1 MLRRTKIWCG
11 AAKVEQSACNS
22 AMQGR
27 EVQSMRASVTQPQR
41 DELVRLL
48 RDTRS
53 AYDYDGIVSLIAGVL
68 AAPAEVGSAW
78 HRLVA
83 EAVPE
88 ALADEL
94 DALQTAMARDYRDG
108 LDAEDFTRLPRPN
121 RLFRLREELTMH
133 SIDGFI
139 VPRADE
145 HQGEYVPPRGQRLAW
160 LTGFTGSAGLAIVL
174 RDRAALFVDGRYTL
188 QAAAQVDT
196 RSFEIHHL
204 IDEPPAQWVSG
215 ALARGTVLGYDPW
228 LHTPNEAERFR
239 AGAQKAGAELC
250 AVTKNPVDRVWSESP
265 APPLAPVVPHPDR
278 FAGETSQ
285 SKRARLGRGLAD
297 EGVAAAL
304 LTMPE
309 SIAWLL
315 NIRGGDVPHTPLPLS
330 FAMLRRD
337 GSVTLFID
345 PRKLA
350 PGLERHF
357 GNEVTV
363 MSPEALGPALDVLAA
378 EGGRVQADP
387 ATAAS
392 WIFDRLQAAKADI
405 HRANDPCLLP
415 KACKNPTEIDGTRAA
430 HRRDGAALTRFL
442 AWLAREA
449 PKEGLAEIAASDQ
462 LEAFRREG
470 EHFRDL
476 SFPTISGAGSNGA
489 IVHYRATPE
498 TEKRLEPGSLYLLD
512 SGAQYLD
519 GTTDVTR
526 TISIGEPTKEMRDRF
541 TRVLK
546 GHIALALARFPR
558 GTTGT
563 QLDAFARRALW
574 QEGLDYD
581 HGTGHGV
588 GSYLGVHEGPQR
600 ISKAPNGQPLL
611 PGMIVSN
618 EPGYYKTGAYGIRI
632 ENLVLVQPAADGA
645 EREMLGFETLTLAP
659 IDRNLIEPS
668 LLDEEE
674 IDWLDTYH
682 ERVRETLTPLVDPD
696 TAHWLA
702 EATRPV
708 GELAETPLNGDS
720 AAE

>member
-1 MLRRTKIWCG
+1 MTSIL
-11 AAKVEQSACNS
+11 
-22 AMQGR
+22 
-27 EVQSMRASVTQPQR
+27 TQPKR
-41 DELVRLL
+41 DELGQMLDAAGSV
-48 RDTRS
+48 
-53 AYDYDGIVSLIAGVL
+53 YDPEGVGALIAGVL
-68 AAPAEVGSAW
+68 AAPAEIGIGW
-78 HRLVA
+78 HVLVA
-83 EAVPE
+83 DPTPQPLADRLE
-88 ALADEL
+88 ALRD
-94 DALQTAMARDYRDG
+94 AMAAGYHDG
-108 LDAEDFTRLPRPN
+108 LGADDFTRLPRSE
-121 RLFRLREELTMH
+121 RLARLRTELAARH
-133 SIDGFI
+133 LDGFI
-139 VPRADE
+139 VPRGDE

-160 LTGFTGSAGLAIVL
+160 LTGFSGSAGLAIVL

-196 RSFEIHHL
+196 DSFEIHHL
-204 IDEPPAQWVSG
+204 IEEPPAQWITSVLRKG
-215 ALARGTVLGYDPW
+215 EVLAYDPW
-228 LHTPNEAERFR
+228 LHTPHEVERFR
-239 AGAQKAGAELC
+239 SAAEKAGASLRGIAE
-250 AVTKNPVDRVWSESP
+250 NPLDRVWAGQP
-265 APPLAPVVPHPDR
+265 AAPIAPVVPQPEL
-278 FAGETSQ
+278 FAGESAA
-285 SKRARLGRGLAD
+285 SKRTRLGRALQED
-297 EGVAAAL
+297 GVAAVV

-330 FAMLRRD
+330 FAILRQD
-337 GSVTLFID
+337 GSVSLFID
-345 PRKLA
+345 RRKLV
-350 PGLERHF
+350 PGIERHL
-357 GNEVTV
+357 GNAVTV
-363 MSPEALGPALDVLAA
+363 LPPKQLGPALDELAVQ
-378 EGGRVQADP
+378 GGTVQADP

-392 WIFDRLQAAKADI
+392 WVFDRLAAAGAKI
-405 HRANDPCLLP
+405 HRAADPCLLP
-415 KACKNPTEIDGTRAA
+415 KASKNAAEIDGTRAA

-449 PKEGLAEIAASDQ
+449 PKGELREIAASDR

-498 TEKRLEPGSLYLLD
+498 TEKRLEPGTLYLLD

-526 TISIGEPTKEMRDRF
+526 TVAVGQPSDEMRDRF

-546 GHIALALARFPR
+546 GHIALALARFPK

-563 QLDAFARRALW
+563 QLDGFARRALW
-574 QEGLDYD
+574 QVGLDYD

-600 ISKAPNGQPLL
+600 ISKAPNSQALL

-632 ENLVLVQPAADGA
+632 ENLVLVQPADGAA
-645 EREMLGFETLTLAP
+645 EREMFGFETLTLAP

-674 IDWLDTYH
+674 SAWLDAYH
-682 ERVRETLTPLVDPD
+682 ERVRETLTPFVDPD

-708 GELAETPLNGDS
+708 AR
-720 AAE
+720 